1 LVKLLTYDKRRLIK
15 ELWSLDP
22 DIFGLLKKAVNLH
35 EARESLFNY
44 LNDLEYHYFNIS
56 SFRSMVTRHIIERN
70 NAKECIRVFKNII
83 RTENENQCRFSA
95 LKLLWQ
101 IARGKDDAIARAGK
115 GFLCEFI
122 ALFKG
127 INSKSAIA
135 SKYFKHLGASVGENP
150 QVRSKHLDVYAFRLY
165 EKFRR
170 FPDGLDPK
178 IAARQS
184 NLAKTIL
191 KVLGGNTDDW
201 QDYRWHLKN
210 VFKDAESIRRIV
222 TLGPDEIKGLD
233 TAKKYKI
240 PVQITPYYLSLFS
253 KNGRTDLDRGVRA
266 HVIPSVA
273 YCENIRHSNESGAD
287 MDFMGEKATSPI
299 AGISRRYPQIVILKP
314 YDSCPQICVYC
325 QRNWEIKDLQ
335 NAHPARETIAK
346 ALSWIRRNATLR
358 EVLVTGGDPLTLSNN
373 YLEWIV
379 GELAGMSHIERIRI
393 GTRAIVTVPCRIN
406 QGFIDLLRK
415 YHNPGHREL
424 AIMTHVEYP
433 VEVTQDLV
441 DAVKLIRSA
450 GVSVYNQQV
459 FTYYTS
465 KRYQTAYLRR
475 LLKLSGIDPY
485 YTFNTK
491 GKDETM
497 DFRVPIARL
506 EQEQKEE
513 ARLLPGLA
521 RTDYPVFNVPRLG
534 KSYLIAWQD
543 HEPTMVLADG
553 RRVYRFFPWESR
565 LAFSDDYLYTDVSIY
580 DYLKRLRKDKENAD
594 DYASIWYYF

>member
-1 LVKLLTYDKRRLIK
+1 
-15 ELWSLDP
+15 
-22 DIFGLLKKAVNLH
+22 
-35 EARESLFNY
+35 
-44 LNDLEYHYFNIS
+44 
-56 SFRSMVTRHIIERN
+56 
-70 NAKECIRVFKNII
+70 
-83 RTENENQCRFSA
+83 
-95 LKLLWQ
+95 
-101 IARGKDDAIARAGK
+101 IAGAGE
-115 GFLCEFI
+115 GFICEFI
-122 ALFKG
+122 ALFRG

-135 SKYFKHLGASVGENP
+135 SKHFKHLGASEGENP
-150 QVRSKHLDVYAFRLY
+150 QVRSKHLDTYALRLN
-165 EKFRR
+165 EQFSR
-170 FPDGLDPK
+170 FTDGLDSRVASRQRDLAEK
-178 IAARQS
+178 ILS
-184 NLAKTIL
+184 
-191 KVLGGNTDDW
+191 VLGGTPDNW

-210 VFKDAESIRRIV
+210 VFKDAGSIRRIV
-222 TLGPDEIKGLD
+222 TLEPDEIKGLAA
-233 TAKKYKI
+233 AKKFHI
-240 PVQITPYYLSLFS
+240 PVQITPYYLSLFN
-253 KNGRTDLDRGVRA
+253 KNGRIDLDRGVRA

-273 YCENIRHSNESGAD
+273 YCENIQHSNESGAD

-299 AGISRRYPQIVILKP
+299 DGISRRYPQIVILKP

-335 NAHPARETIAK
+335 SAHPARETITK
-346 ALSWIRRNATLR
+346 ALSWIRRNTNLR

-379 GELAGMSHIERIRI
+379 GELAEMPHIERIRI
-393 GTRAIVTVPCRIN
+393 GTRTIVTVPFRIN
-406 QGFIDLLRK
+406 QGFIDLLKK

-433 VEVTQDLV
+433 VEITRDLV
-441 DAVKLIRSA
+441 DAVKSIRSA

-465 KRYQTAYLRR
+465 RRYQAAYLRR

-491 GKDETM
+491 GKDETT

-521 RTDYPVFNVPRLG
+521 RTDYPVFNIPRLG
-534 KSYLIAWQD
+534 KSFLIAWQD

-565 LAFSDDYLYTDVSIY
+565 LTFSDDYLYTDVSIY
-580 DYLKRLRKDKENAD
+580 DYLKRLQKDKENVD
-594 DYASIWYYF
+594 EYASIWYYF